1 MFVCLFF
8 SYRNN
13 LTENE
18 FVDLLMVQILI
29 RQYEEFEQN
38 LRWNKQNQYQHVN
51 DNVELILGQ
60 D

>member
-1 MFVCLFF
+1 MFVCSF

-29 RQYEEFEQN
+29 RQYEEFERN